1 VIRTIAKDFRIL
13 SSLTILLSGILIGG
27 TWAIIDYV
35 SLKQESQTMH
45 NRLLSNREIQLKERA
60 QHAVNY
66 INFFREQ
73 TEERLKTNIKSRT
86 YEACEIA
93 AELIKKHQ
101 GTIQPDTLHHIIRDS
116 LRKIRYN
123 NGRGYFFA
131 INVNGTEELFA
142 DKPHLE
148 GKDLTGMQ
156 DSNGQFVIKDMLALA
171 SKSGEGFYRYTW
183 SKPGNDRKDNIKVAF
198 VKHLPEL
205 DWVIGTGE
213 YMEDV
218 KQDLQQEVI
227 DSLDAVYRDPDGTN
241 YLFVGTWDG
250 LILSRPAKG
259 KNMLEIQ
266 DTNGLFIV
274 RELIKQAKSGGGF
287 VQYVM
292 PRFEGERPAPKLSY
306 VAGIS
311 EWQWFIGAGE
321 YTDYIDSAVL
331 ALRDNYFKNLQA
343 HFFYILSI
351 TLGVLLLNLLI
362 INIFAN
368 KLRIQIK
375 RFVDFFLQAK
385 NQSVTIDIA
394 SLTHSEFRSIGSA
407 ANIMLQE
414 RNAALSAL
422 KTSEDRFRALH
433 EASFGGVIIHDKGLI
448 LDCNQGLSDM
458 TGYTNKELI
467 GMDGLHLVSPD
478 SLDQVLHN
486 IKTGYTKRYEVKGL
500 RKDGS
505 VYPLSI
511 KGKNVVY
518 QGRDV
523 RVIEFQD
530 ISPYKQAVHEL
541 RESEERF
548 RQIFEANP
556 DPVILAKL
564 EGGAIIDVNKS
575 FVSLTG
581 ISRLEAL
588 GHNSLELR
596 LWADEEMREPFLA
609 QLRRDGELNNFE
621 ADFRVMDGQLGTGLL
636 SARIVRINN
645 EPSVLIVI
653 RDITT
658 EKAAERTMIKMN
670 RMKSEFISTAAHEL
684 NTPLSAIMGY
694 TEFLTDPDEFGGF
707 SEEQKQDF
715 LNEIY
720 GRGEALKRIIEDLL
734 DIGRIEGGHQV
745 TLDLQETELVEV
757 LRKSV
762 DFFRVNDKGHTFRL
776 ELPDQPSK
784 TTLFIDRHRVTQ
796 VLENLLSN
804 AVKYSPKG
812 KEIVLKGQEDLEGW
826 RISVEDLGI
835 GMNQEQIDRIFDKFY
850 RANASDTAISGLGLG
865 MSIARQIVEAHDG
878 NIQVESTE
886 GEGTTVTFYL
896 PHTVT

>member
-1 VIRTIAKDFRIL
+1 
-13 SSLTILLSGILIGG
+13 
-27 TWAIIDYV
+27 
-35 SLKQESQTMH
+35 MH

-148 GKDLTGMQ
+148 GKNLTGMQ

-171 SKSGEGFYRYTW
+171 SMSGEGFYRYTW

-306 VAGIS
+306 VAGIP

-321 YTDYIDSAVL
+321 YIDNIDSAVL
-331 ALRDNYFKNLQA
+331 TLRDNYYRTLRNRL
-343 HFFYILSI
+343 FYISTI
-351 TLGVLLLNLLI
+351 TLAVLLLNLII
-362 INIFAN
+362 INVFAS
-368 KLRIQIK
+368 KLRNQMQ
-375 RFVDFFLQAK
+375 RFVDFFHQAAD
-385 NQSVTIDIA
+385 QPVSIDIT
-394 SLTHSEFRSIGSA
+394 SLVHNEFRSIGSA
-407 ANIMLQE
+407 ANLMLHE
-414 RNAALSAL
+414 RNNALSEL
-422 KTSEDRFRALH
+422 K
-433 EASFGGVIIHDKGLI
+433 
-448 LDCNQGLSDM
+448 
-458 TGYTNKELI
+458 
-467 GMDGLHLVSPD
+467 D
-478 SLDQVLHN
+478 SN
-486 IKTGYTKRYEVKGL
+486 
-500 RKDGS
+500 
-505 VYPLSI
+505 
-511 KGKNVVY
+511 
-518 QGRDV
+518 
-523 RVIEFQD
+523 
-530 ISPYKQAVHEL
+530 
-541 RESEERF
+541 ERF
-548 RQIFEANP
+548 RQIFETNP

-564 EGGAIIDVNKS
+564 EGGLIIDVNKA
-575 FVSLTG
+575 FEALTG
-581 ISRLEAL
+581 MSQIEAV
-588 GHNSLELR
+588 GHNSLELG
-596 LWADEEMREPFLA
+596 LWADEKMRESFLA
-609 QLRRDGELNNFE
+609 QLHRDGELNNFE
-621 ADFRVMDGQLGTGLL
+621 ADFQVMDGHLRTGLL
-636 SARIVRINN
+636 SARVVSINN
-645 EPSVLIVI
+645 EPSILIVI
-653 RDITT
+653 RDITV
-658 EKAAERTMIKMN
+658 EKAAENTMIEMD

-684 NTPLSAIMGY
+684 STPLSAMMGY
-694 TEFLTDPDEFGGF
+694 TEFLIDPDEFGGF
-707 SEEQKQDF
+707 SEEQKHDF

-720 GRGEALKRIIEDLL
+720 DRGEALNRIIDDLL
-734 DIGRIEGGHQV
+734 DISRIEAGHSI
-745 TLDLQETELVEV
+745 TMDLQENDIRDVLIRSVE
-757 LRKSV
+757 
-762 DFFRVNDKGHTFRL
+762 FFHSHKPEHSFRL
-776 ELPDQPSK
+776 DLPEEPGNWMI
-784 TTLFIDRHRVTQ
+784 LIDRHRVSQ
-796 VLENLLSN
+796 ALENFLSN
-804 AVKYSPKG
+804 AVKYSPKNS
-812 KEIVLKGQEDLEGW
+812 EIVVECSLCPEGCE
-826 RISVEDLGI
+826 IKVEDQGI
-835 GMNQEQIDRIFDKFY
+835 GMTPEQRDRVFDKFY
-850 RANASDTAISGLGLG
+850 RADASDTAIGGLGLG
-865 MSIARQIVEAHDG
+865 MNIARQIVESHG
-878 NIQVESTE
+878 GKVLVESTE
-886 GEGTTVTFYL
+886 GKGTTVSFNL
-896 PHTVT
+896 PYTTG